1 MHIDKDLVAAS
12 ATPLVLA
19 ILAEGESYGYAILK
33 RVRALS
39 GGELEW
45 TDGMLYPLLHRLERL
60 GHVTTEWRTPPEGRR
75 RKYYVITEDGRAAL
89 AEQQRQWETV
99 TRALNDVW
107 PGSGVLL
114 TALGRREMESV
125 ESQIAEWRAYVAGA
139 PASTAATSTSWRIT
153 FAARSPS

>member
-39 GGELEW
+39 GGEFEW
-45 TDGMLYPLLHRLERL
+45 TDGMLYPLLHRLGRL
-60 GHVTTEWRTPPEGRR
+60 GYVTTQWRTSAEGRR
-75 RKYYVITEDGRAAL
+75 RKYYAITEEGRAAL
-89 AEQQRQWETV
+89 ADQQRQWLAV

-114 TALGRREMESV
+114 TALGE
-125 ESQIAEWRAYVAGA
+125 A
-139 PASTAATSTSWRIT
+139 
-153 FAARSPS
+153 